1 MTTINIL
8 QHQNC
13 TLATTSPTY
22 VSLTVHRHSFV
33 DTTLVEYIMG
43 KEARA
48 GHNFLP
54 RIQKV
59 LIPYQVK
66 I

>member
-1 MTTINIL
+1 M
-8 QHQNC
+8 
-13 TLATTSPTY
+13 LATTLPTY
-22 VSLTVHRHSFV
+22 VSSTVCRHSFV
-33 DTTLVEYIMG
+33 DTKLVACIMG